1 MHKKIEQLLQKYFPE
16 YRSQND
22 LIEFAQELNDLVRE
36 KDDEILL
43 LERSVDLAS
52 DVLQERESFSIS
64 HLELFEATFF
74 SAAEALVLVDFDENS
89 LVFNHAFGAL
99 WNLPDSLD
107 GEMSMANFFD
117 IFSTYLENPS
127 HFLAFLK
134 QSHAQTEAFT
144 GELLLNDGRWIRYDV
159 RPRKRHGKLVGRLW
173 SLADITEERR
183 TQRSMEAIQSELRSA
198 HELAKMGAWQF
209 DLTTSTFQLSQE
221 LLSLLG
227 LSEEIE
233 RPWVFD
239 EVMAWVSED
248 QRSSLIKQFSRCR
261 ARGATITAELQ
272 LLINNHDYSV
282 ILRGSLDVGAHGESD
297 RIVGV
302 LQDISD
308 LRTSEHLV
316 KVSSHFFQSSMQGNV
331 LMDRLRNIIDFN
343 EVASDIFK
351 LDMSEFPHR
360 INERLKT
367 AWTQNMSINEI
378 WRYVVE
384 HHHWAGEV
392 YFTAPALLEKTLW
405 LSLEALRD
413 DQGRITNFIAIF
425 NDITESKNA
434 QEKLHHMAYFD
445 PQTSLPNRF
454 QFEQFLSQKLSSRTI
469 RSNPLTLYYLDLDRF
484 KFVNDSL
491 GHHAGDRLLF
501 LVGERLKEVVPKAAL
516 IARQGGDEFVV
527 LLVGYLSEE
536 EKFAIGQAIIDGL
549 SRVFSVLNT
558 QVYIGASMGIV
569 CLPTDASDLV
579 TAMRYADISLYEA
592 KKSGKGC
599 FVFWDRKFLESSTPE
614 RIQIESEL
622 REAIAN
628 NQLVVHYQP
637 KVESDSGK
645 VTGLEALV
653 RWQHPR
659 LGLIYPDR
667 FISIA
672 EESNVILELDRWVV
686 NSVAQQQQAWK
697 DMGLP
702 LMSVSVNIS
711 ASHVTRM
718 ELVNV
723 FEDVFGRYP
732 FLSNC
737 IDIELTET
745 AIMAD
750 PDKATEVLNKLL
762 HLGVKASVDDFGS
775 GYTSLGYLKKL
786 NANTLKID
794 RSFID
799 GITADNY
806 DRDVARAIIA
816 LATSMS
822 MDVVAEGVETKEQWE
837 LLRSFGCKYL
847 QGYFFSR
854 PRTANDIAKIYLMSP
869 N

>member
-1 MHKKIEQLLQKYFPE
+1 MHKKLEELLHKFFPE
-16 YRSQND
+16 HSDQDDFYDFIQALD
-22 LIEFAQELNDLVRE
+22 TLISE

-52 DVLQERESFSIS
+52 DVLQERESFAIS

-74 SAAEALVLVDFDENS
+74 SASEALVLVDFEKNA
-89 LVFNHAFGAL
+89 LVFNDAFGDL
-99 WNLPDSLD
+99 WQLPDSLG
-107 GEMSMANFFD
+107 GEISMSGFLD
-117 IFSTYLENPS
+117 IFGTFLENPEN
-127 HFLAFLK
+127 FLQFL
-134 QSHAQTEAFT
+134 QRSHAQTEAFS
-144 GELLLNDGRWIRYDV
+144 GELLLNDGRWIRYNV
-159 RPRKRHGKLVGRLW
+159 RPRKRHGKLIGRLW
-173 SLADITEERR
+173 SLLDITEERR
-183 TQRSMEAIQSELRSA
+183 TRHSIEAIQSELSSA
-198 HELAKMGAWQF
+198 HEMAKMGAWQF
-209 DLTTSTFQLSQE
+209 NLDTSVFTLSPE
-221 LLSLLG
+221 LLALIG
-227 LSEEIE
+227 LSEQGAQWPFEKM
-233 RPWVFD
+233 
-239 EVMAWVSED
+239 MAWFSVEHRGD
-248 QRSSLIKQFSRCR
+248 LVKQFSKCR
-261 ARGATITAELQ
+261 ARGTTITAELQ
-272 LLINNHDYSV
+272 LSVNGQSSYHV
-282 ILRGSLDVGAHGESD
+282 ILRGGLEVASHGEPD

-351 LDMSEFPHR
+351 LGMDEFPQR
-360 INERLKT
+360 INDRLKT
-367 AWTQNMSINEI
+367 AWTQDMSINEI

-384 HHHWAGEV
+384 HNHWAGEV
-392 YFTAPALLEKTLW
+392 YFTAPAMLEKTLW

-434 QEKLHHMAYFD
+434 QEKLHRMAYFD
-445 PQTSLPNRF
+445 SQTALPNRF
-454 QFEQFLSQKLSSRTI
+454 QFEQFLSQKLSSRAI
-469 RSNPLTLYYLDLDRF
+469 RRNPLTLYYLDLDRF

-491 GHHAGDRLLF
+491 GHHAGDRLLY
-501 LVGERLKEVVPKAAL
+501 LVGERLKEVVPQAAL

-527 LLVGYLSEE
+527 LWVGILSDE
-536 EKFAIGQAIIDGL
+536 EKAAIGQAIIDGL

-569 CLPTDASDLV
+569 SLPSDAVDLV
-579 TAMRYADISLYEA
+579 SAMRYADISLYEA

-599 FVFWDRKFLESSTPE
+599 FVFWHRQFLENATPE
-614 RIQIESEL
+614 RIQIESDL
-622 REAIAN
+622 RDAITK
-628 NQLVVHYQP
+628 NQLLVHYQP

-686 NSVAQQQQAWK
+686 NSVAKQQQAWK

-702 LMSVSVNIS
+702 LLPISVNIS
-711 ASHVTRM
+711 AAHVTRM

-723 FEDVFGRYP
+723 FEDVLGRYP
-732 FLSNC
+732 FLANC

-762 HLGVKASVDDFGS
+762 KMGVKASVDDFGS

-799 GITADNY
+799 GITADDY

-816 LATSMS
+816 LATSLS

-847 QGYFFSR
+847 QGYFFAR
-854 PRTANDIAKIYLMSP
+854 PCSAQDIVKHFLLSQ
-869 N
+869 